1 MRFMEIN
8 LPVVFLKEG
17 KRFIAYTPALDLS
30 TCANTFK
37 KAQKR
42 FEELVTI
49 FFEELEKKGTLDEVL
64 TECGWR
70 KLHTPKGDWIP
81 PRFIGQT
88 QETIKV
94 SCHG

>member
-1 MRFMEIN
+1 MKIN

-17 KRFIAYTPALDLS
+17 KRFIAYTPVLDLS

-49 FFEELEKKGTLDEVL
+49 FFEELERKGTLYEVL

-70 KLHTPKGDWIP
+70 KVHTPKRDWIP
-81 PRFIGQT
+81 PP
-88 QETIKV
+88 
-94 SCHG
+94 